1 MRGGVKN
8 SNNEPMKP
16 RNEPE
21 ASVNHRWTPMNRD
34 TARRL
39 NRREQR
45 ERRLA
50 AREHKEHERSRIP
63 WVRSGRKTGGDG
75 KRWVGK
81 RAFPTLSGQEI
92 GKWCSFSHLETA
104 LTRLFPHNSTQVVDF
119 PRMYDVRLFW
129 GGPEMVSH
137 GWNTDK
143 TRMPEGWIDKEGRN
157 GGKQE
162 RKGRRVNHGGKR
174 SLQPMW
180 GG

>member
-21 ASVNHRWTPMNRD
+21 TSVNHRWTPMNRD

-50 AREHKEHERSRIP
+50 AREHKEHERSGIP

-81 RAFPTLSGQEI
+81 RAFPTLSGQMV

-104 LTRLFPHNSTQVVDF
+104 LTRLFPHVSTQVVDF
-119 PRMYDVRLFW
+119 PHICTVRLFW
-129 GGPEMVSH
+129 GSPEMLA
-137 GWNTDK
+137 TDE
-143 TRMPEGWIDKEGRN
+143 TQIIHRWGQEVEREGTGRT
-157 GGKQE
+157 
-162 RKGRRVNHGGKR
+162 VNHG
-174 SLQPMW
+174 W
-180 GG
+180 GNDGHRFDGEMI

>member
-1 MRGGVKN
+1 MKN

-21 ASVNHRWTPMNRD
+21 TSVNHRWTPMNRD

-81 RAFPTLSGQEI
+81 RAFPTLSGEEV

-119 PRMYDVRLFW
+119 PHLSRVRLSWEERFHRR
-129 GGPEMVSH
+129 GA
-137 GWNTDK
+137 K
-143 TRMPEGWIDKEGRN
+143 TQSQEETGTILGRL
-157 GGKQE
+157 K
-162 RKGRRVNHGGKR
+162 
-174 SLQPMW
+174 
-180 GG
+180 

>member
-21 ASVNHRWTPMNRD
+21 KSVNHRWTPMNTD
-34 TARRL
+34 TEKTL
-39 NRREQR
+39 NMRKT

-92 GKWCSFSHLETA
+92 GKWIGFSHFETAFSHL
-104 LTRLFPHNSTQVVDF
+104 FPHKSTQVVDF
-119 PRMYDVRLFW
+119 PHLAHVRLFW
-129 GGPEMVSH
+129 EEAEDSRMSGRGMNGRGIEM
-137 GWNTDK
+137 K
-143 TRMPEGWIDKEGRN
+143 A
-157 GGKQE
+157 
-162 RKGRRVNHGGKR
+162 KR
-174 SLQPMW
+174 SLEVLPD
-180 GG
+180 GHRGEAELI

>member
-1 MRGGVKN
+1 MVKKHDFGGRRLIPVNGVLRCWRRLLERGGRVRGGVKN

-104 LTRLFPHNSTQVVDF
+104 LTRLFPHVSTQVVDF
-119 PRMYDVRLFW
+119 PHLSCVRLFW
-129 GGPEMVSH
+129 ERARIGFSAPEREV
-137 GWNTDK
+137 T
-143 TRMPEGWIDKEGRN
+143 I
-157 GGKQE
+157 
-162 RKGRRVNHGGKR
+162 
-174 SLQPMW
+174 
-180 GG
+180 